1 MSTRIGTLEA
11 PRPSR
16 SIWPA
21 AIIVSLAMLTIGIGA
36 FFLGRDQATR
46 TSKPIV
52 GGTEQTVVGGTV
64 ANTPS
69 ELSGGVV
76 GGLPTN
82 AVGISAGSSSLAVAA
97 SPDVMAMIIAARN
110 TADADP
116 GKLGS
121 GTAGNT
127 PTELGGGMFERYGRH
142 QRI

>member
-1 MSTRIGTLEA
+1 MSTRIGTLQA

-36 FFLGRDQATR
+36 FFLGRDQAMR
-46 TSKPIV
+46 TSKAVV
-52 GGTEQTVVGGTV
+52 GGTEQTVVGSTV

-69 ELSGGVV
+69 ELSGGMV

-82 AVGISAGSSSLAVAA
+82 AAGISAGSSSLAVAA
-97 SPDVMAMIIAARN
+97 SPDVMAAIIAARN
-110 TADADP
+110 AADADP

-127 PTELGGGMFERYGRH
+127 PSELSGGMFERYGQH
-142 QRI
+142 QRN

>member
-36 FFLGRDQATR
+36 FFLGRGEQAQAPAAT
-46 TSKPIV
+46 V

-82 AVGISAGSSSLAVAA
+82 AGEISAGSSSLAVAA
-97 SPDVMAMIIAARN
+97 SPDVLAAIIAARN
-110 TADADP
+110 AADADP

-127 PTELGGGMFERYGRH
+127 PSELSGGMFERYGRH